1 MKAIVGII
9 PLVFESL
16 PVTERRL
23 FTSFNES
30 YLLLPEPA
38 RTVGPDQT
46 T

>member
-30 YLLLPEPA
+30 YLLLPEAA

>member
-9 PLVFESL
+9 PFVLESL

-30 YLLLPEPA
+30 YLLLA
-38 RTVGPDQT
+38 GSGPYRGR
-46 T
+46 

>member
-1 MKAIVGII
+1 MKAIMGII

-30 YLLLPEPA
+30 YLLLA
-38 RTVGPDQT
+38 GSGSYRGR
-46 T
+46 

>member
-16 PVTERRL
+16 PVTGSGL

-30 YLLLPEPA
+30 YLLLA
-38 RTVGPDQT
+38 GSGAYRGR
-46 T
+46 